1 MTNLLS
7 QNLFVGWM
15 KHLKDIQ
22 PDRPLQWL
30 VAARQ
35 GYRACSQALKQT
47 IELRAVILTFMT
59 LFWECKQ
66 LCNRV
71 LGECNSCI
79 FEKWERKTVY
89 RNLDKGHNFRS
100 FLVNCF
106 QYDVL
111 TLLCV
116 AERNEK
122 CLLLLSTF
130 FCLTEISCK
139 WLIAILSLYLFV
151 FFLTL
156 SLFGSLFEWPILM
169 NFEFSLLRLR

>member
-1 MTNLLS
+1 MT
-7 QNLFVGWM
+7 
-15 KHLKDIQ
+15 
-22 PDRPLQWL
+22 
-30 VAARQ
+30 
-35 GYRACSQALKQT
+35 
-47 IELRAVILTFMT
+47 LTFMT
-59 LFWECKQ
+59 LFWECKH
-66 LCNRV
+66 LRNRV
-71 LGECNSCI
+71 LGECVSYI

-100 FLVNCF
+100 FSVNCF

-130 FCLTEISCK
+130 FCLTEISRR
-139 WLIAILSLYLFV
+139 WRFYLSTFLV
-151 FFLTL
+151 FSLTH
-156 SLFGSLFEWPILM
+156 SLFLVPSFEWPIVM